1 MAAADQPLSGGVLVV
16 GGGVV
21 GAAVARV
28 AARTRPVIVGS
39 RTPRAHAGLWR
50 RYDLRDP
57 LPADLPADTCVIVA
71 ASAPEEQIAAFV
83 RRAGRRVVTLGARVS
98 GASASLLVSP
108 AWDLHERSLQPV
120 LDAMRQGQTGR
131 LPRGLPFR
139 RWIWAEDA
147 ARAAL
152 DLRDGEHLAVQGPV
166 SLDGAGS
173 CGALALRERGTCGVH
188 WLRSVTVPADPGRD
202 DWDDARWGV
211 RRRL

>member
-1 MAAADQPLSGGVLVV
+1 MAAAGQPLGGGVFVV

-28 AARTRPVIVGS
+28 AARSRSVMVGS

-50 RYDLRDP
+50 CYDLRDP
-57 LPADLPADTCVIVA
+57 LPSDLPEEPFVIVA
-71 ASAPEEQIAAFV
+71 ASAPEEHIAAFV
-83 RRAGRRVVTLGARVS
+83 RRAGRRVVTLGVRVP
-98 GASASLLVSP
+98 GAAASVLVSP

-120 LDAMRQGQTGR
+120 LDAMRQGRTGR

-139 RWIWAEDA
+139 RWIWAEDL

-152 DLRDGEHLAVQGPV
+152 DLRDGEHLAIQGPV
-166 SLDGAGS
+166 SLDGAGI
-173 CGALALRERGTCGVH
+173 CGALALRERGTCGVD

-202 DWDDARWGV
+202 DWDDARWGT